1 VSGIT
6 DKLSAV
12 AFRLRTFRDAM
23 PLGTATGFLY
33 RAKSQSVFL
42 TTNFHVLAGC
52 NPQTNQPL
60 HPGGALPNRI
70 AFHLPTVEKE
80 AIRYHKKELSLLDND
95 SALLWKV
102 HPRSGNSVDV
112 AALDLGH
119 EQSVQAW
126 TINDAWQDPLFD
138 TFLLRPGLDVF
149 VIGFPL
155 GIAVAKHL
163 ALWKRGTIASEPM
176 FDVDGRPII
185 LIGSAAR
192 GGMSGSPVIAQIQGL
207 WGGGGGG
214 GAGMLSPDSK
224 IGTGRQFIGIY
235 SGRLGNDEFQAQLGL
250 VWKKQV
256 IEDIVE
262 EGEML
267 DVRTALAAAPE
278 GESRDAG

>member
-1 VSGIT
+1 
-6 DKLSAV
+6 
-12 AFRLRTFRDAM
+12 M

-42 TTNFHVLAGC
+42 TTNFHVLAGY
-52 NPQTNQPL
+52 NPRTGEPL

-70 AFHLPTVEKE
+70 AFHLPTVEGE
-80 AIRYHKKELSLLDND
+80 GIRYHKRELPLLDNN
-95 SALLWKV
+95 SAPLWKV
-102 HPRSGNSVDV
+102 HHRLSNSADV

-149 VIGFPL
+149 LIGFPL

-176 FDVDGRPII
+176 FDVDRRPII
-185 LIGSAAR
+185 LIDTATR

-207 WGGGGGG
+207 WGGG

-256 IEDIVE
+256 IEDIVD